1 MTDRQAQPA
10 IDELLDR
17 AFEAIGRGERATA
30 NILAEQVLAIDR
42 KNIDA
47 EDLLAA
53 PVDQGEIRRL
63 TIMFADLVD
72 STALSSRIEP
82 ETYRAVVGRYR
93 EQVRQIVDRYDGHV
107 ASIKGDGLLIVFG
120 HPTAHENDA
129 NRAVYAG
136 LDIAREVAMLSEWV
150 QQRFGFTIQVR
161 VGVHRGVVYL
171 DLEQDDVYGLAANIA
186 ARVTGLAP
194 PGGVVVSAAVE
205 PLTRENFEF
214 QRLKPQ
220 PVKGIAEPV
229 DHYQVLGEKMGG
241 ARIPLWPLVG
251 RERELAHIEKS
262 WEKARSAALSTVG
275 LALCGEAGIGK
286 SRLAAAAV
294 ELAEQSKAVVLE
306 LTGSPLHTDVGM
318 HPVRQLLERQSG
330 IDRGTAPSER
340 IARLSAEVSRCQ
352 LDPATIVPLLAP
364 VLAISPK
371 AGYQPADVDGAKL
384 SRRIA
389 GAVHDYLLA
398 CCGDGPALVL
408 AEDMHWFDQDTRE
421 VIGSLLDEDSGQLLV
436 VMTSRE
442 PASLP
447 RGQRLDQ
454 FLLAPLTDRETD
466 ELITALHPELGTDAR
481 SAVRRRC
488 DGIPLFIEEV
498 VAKLKAQPGDAVESA
513 QVPDSLY
520 EALIARLRSS
530 RDAVRVVEGAAV
542 IGSPVDR
549 RLLESVLEID
559 KSDLD
564 RAMGELCAGRVLE
577 SVDEATWRFRHELL
591 CDIAAELSPPTRRRL
606 LHSRVGDALL
616 ASMAD
621 ASTDWPLIARHYEKA
636 ERYES
641 AASAYQKASGMARRR
656 GALDEAR
663 SYLGHA
669 ISQIERTAAG
679 PERDRREISLRQR
692 RGFLFYAAEGAA
704 SQNAAAE
711 FERCLQLSGT
721 DLTDDLFATLTALY
735 AHYAVRADLR
745 RAHQVLQAVEAGI
758 VQGQVRAFPTITAGF
773 GMVAW
778 YRGEFDSAREQL
790 ETAAAR
796 RHNVGQALTNSWFMA
811 NEPVA
816 SIHTHLALARYI
828 KGDLSGAEDELAN
841 SAQRCD
847 AVGLPQGPFSRAYAR
862 QMEVL
867 IRIESGDLNRA
878 AEVAV
883 DLISDAEKN
892 SLDSWVMLGSA
903 QQAVVEAV
911 RTMTTSPTDRA
922 ALRSHI
928 AIVTRLVDGW
938 RALGLKSMITFYDGV
953 IARLLLTA
961 GQPADA
967 RERVELGLSLAENT
981 GMRFYDAE
989 LLRIRAH
996 THNDIGQRCDGL
1008 RSAIQLARKQGATIF
1023 ELRAAADDFELRGE
1037 PAAQELRDSI
1047 LRFPD
1052 ESTWP
1057 ELSRARALLG

>member
-1 MTDRQAQPA
+1 VTDPQAQPT

-30 NILAEQVLAIDR
+30 NTLAEQVLAIDR
-42 KNIDA
+42 RNVDA

-63 TIMFADLVD
+63 TIMFADLVE

-82 ETYRAVVGRYR
+82 ETYRTVVGRYR
-93 EQVRQIVDRYDGHV
+93 EHVRQIVDRYEGHI

-120 HPTAHENDA
+120 HPKAHENDA
-129 NRAVYAG
+129 QRAVHAG
-136 LDIAREVAMLSEWV
+136 LNIAREVALLSEWV

-171 DLEQDDVYGLAANIA
+171 DLEQDDVYGLAANMA

-194 PGGVVVSAAVE
+194 PGAVVVSAAVE
-205 PLTRENFEF
+205 PLTREHFEF

-220 PVKGIAEPV
+220 TVKGIAEPV
-229 DHYQVLGEKMGG
+229 DHYQVLSERAGG
-241 ARIPLWPLVG
+241 ARTPLWPLVG

-262 WEKARSAALSTVG
+262 WENARSAALRTVG

-294 ELAEQSKAVVLE
+294 ELAEQSGAVVLE
-306 LTGSPLHTDVGM
+306 LTGSPLHTDVGL
-318 HPVRQLLERQSG
+318 HPVRQLLERQCG

-340 IARLSAEVSRCQ
+340 IVRLTAEVSRCG
-352 LDPATIVPLLAP
+352 LDPATTVPLLAP

-371 AGYQPADVDGAKL
+371 AGYEPASVDGAKL
-384 SRRIA
+384 YRRIA
-389 GAVHDYLLA
+389 GAVRAYLLA
-398 CCGDGPALVL
+398 RRADGPALVV
-408 AEDMHWFDQDTRE
+408 AEDMHWFDQDTTEIVR
-421 VIGSLLDEDSGQLLV
+421 SLLNEDSGRLLV
-436 VMTSRE
+436 LMTTRDAAWV
-442 PASLP
+442 PQ
-447 RGQRLDQ
+447 GQHVDQ
-454 FLLAPLTDRETD
+454 FVLAPLTDRETD
-466 ELITALHPELGTDAR
+466 ELIEALHPGLGADAR
-481 SAVRRRC
+481 GAVRRRC

-498 VAKLKAQPGDAVESA
+498 VAKLKERSGDTAESGR
-513 QVPDSLY
+513 VPDSLY

-549 RLLESVLEID
+549 RLLESVLEIGQP
-559 KSDLD
+559 DLD
-564 RAMGELCAGRVLE
+564 RVMGELCAGRVLE
-577 SVDEATWRFRHELL
+577 PVDEDTWRFRHELL
-591 CDIAAELSPPTRRRL
+591 RDIAAELSPPSRRRL
-606 LHSRVGDALL
+606 LHSRVADALL
-616 ASMAD
+616 ASTPETN
-621 ASTDWPLIARHYEKA
+621 TDWPLIAGHFERA
-636 ERYES
+636 ERYDA
-641 AASAYQKASGMARRR
+641 AASAYQKASGVARRR
-656 GALDEAR
+656 GALHEAR

-669 ISQIERTAAG
+669 ISQIERAPAG

-735 AHYAVRADLR
+735 GHYAVRADLR

-758 VQGQVRAFPTITAGF
+758 VKGQVQAFPTITAGF

-796 RHNVGQALTNSWFMA
+796 RHNVGRALTASWFMA

-828 KGDLSGAEDELAN
+828 KGDLSGADDELVN

-862 QMEVL
+862 QMETL

-878 AEVAV
+878 AEVV
-883 DLISDAEKN
+883 VSLISDARKN

-903 QQAVVEAV
+903 QQMVVDALL
-911 RTMTTSPTDRA
+911 TMTTHPTDRD
-922 ALRSHI
+922 ALARHI
-928 AIVTRLVDGW
+928 AAVTGLVDGW
-938 RALGLKSMITFYDGV
+938 RALGLKSMITFYDAV

-967 RERVELGLSLAENT
+967 RERVDVGLSLAEET
-981 GMRFYDAE
+981 GMQFYDAE

-996 THNDIGQRCDGL
+996 THNDADQRCDGL
-1008 RSAIQLARKQGATIF
+1008 RSAIQFARKQGATIF

-1037 PAAQELRDSI
+1037 PARQGLRDSI
-1047 LRFPD
+1047 LRFSE

-1057 ELSRARALLG
+1057 ELARARALLG